1 MQVERR
7 KHPRYKVKD
16 NAFAIIN
23 SDPVRLAP
31 ILDVAIGGL
40 GVLMNGDG
48 QWLNQ
53 ASKLEIMVADCSF
66 YLENIPFEAIS
77 NFKALP
83 ANVSNL
89 PGGRR
94 CSLIF
99 GSLTPSQKSELKYFI
114 RSYTQG
120 GAFRQVMQRFSKVLH
135 PFREHNHSGPSCNT
149 RIWQNLHRPS
159 V

>member
-7 KHPRYKVKD
+7 RHPRFKVND
-16 NAFAIIN
+16 NAFAVLN
-23 SDPVRLAP
+23 PEPVRLVP
-31 ILDVAIGGL
+31 ILDIGL
-40 GVLMNGDG
+40 GGIGIYLNDQN
-48 QWLNQ
+48 QWPDN

-83 ANVSNL
+83 ANVSKL

-99 GSLTPSQKSELKYFI
+99 GSLSPSQKSELKYFI